1 MWCDH
6 DSFIAQDKIYPWAG
20 SAQNKTDEFY
30 WSFT

>member
-1 MWCDH
+1 MWSGH

-20 SAQNKTDEFY
+20 SAQNKTDEIY